1 MSMAGI
7 VRARDV
13 GVGQPLGRAVVALE
27 TRWKA
32 SHMDCGTQANLY
44 QRRTFIHLS
53 VCKFQNRCNERP
65 LSAEVAIFLNGS
77 DGQSFILGV
86 LQCSTVL
93 TGPHPPD
100 DVAVMVGPF
109 FGLPTVHMSQIL
121 NSSGGSQRMN
131 LYTLSASKFQKS
143 TPQELDPNPVNN
155 DFFESGRE

>member
-1 MSMAGI
+1 MWDLFSAIAFNVDEGCNEHG
-7 VRARDV
+7 RNCARDV

-77 DGQSFILGV
+77 DGQSFRGTSV
-86 LQCSTVL
+86 FYGTHRAS
-93 TGPHPPD
+93 PP
-100 DVAVMVGPF
+100 
-109 FGLPTVHMSQIL
+109 
-121 NSSGGSQRMN
+121 
-131 LYTLSASKFQKS
+131 
-143 TPQELDPNPVNN
+143 
-155 DFFESGRE
+155 